1 MDTNPHVSIIM
12 SVTNRPRNFLNT
24 LKAWSGIDYPK
35 QYYDMSIISNG
46 AVYNFI
52 AEYVEV
58 FSFIMPISLYH
69 EPLSNLNVIWNKYG
83 KQSYGDY
90 VVFAMMDEIISHR
103 DILQKMV
110 ATKNRRS
117 SIFTYFM
124 GEEQTNNTIVDE
136 KWFDGTPYRDQPFTD
151 QTNAAL
157 ISHITGNYRRNW
169 EWFGWFRD
177 NPTGTLW
184 IDQDVYLREKCLSD
198 VTNIPC
204 WAVTPKDVYC
214 LHQYHSVVENNN
226 WEPGYIY
233 TTKEQALLKEP
244 APRG

>member
-24 LKAWSGIDYPK
+24 LKAWYGINYPK
-35 QYYDMSIISNG
+35 KYYDVSIIANG
-46 AVYNFI
+46 AVDNFVRD
-52 AEYVEV
+52 YVDF
-58 FSFIMPISLYH
+58 FSVLMPISLYY
-69 EPLSNLNVIWNKYG
+69 EPASNLNVIWNKYG
-83 KQSYGDY
+83 KQSIGDY

-103 DILQKMV
+103 DILQHMV
-110 ATKNRRS
+110 NVKNRRS

-124 GEEQTNNTIVDE
+124 DEEQTKNTVVDG
-136 KWFDGTPYRDQPFTD
+136 KWFDGTPYRGKPYTD

-157 ISHITGNYRRNW
+157 LSHITGNYRRNW

-177 NPTGTLW
+177 NPTGRWW

-198 VTNIPC
+198 ITNTPF
-204 WAVTPKDVYC
+204 WAVTPKGVYC
-214 LHQYHSVVENNN
+214 LHQYHSVIEN
-226 WEPGYIY
+226 EDSELGYIY
-233 TTKEQALLKEP
+233 VTKEQALLKDP